1 MHAIGELMLGVPPA
15 YPSDTGAAD
24 VLTSPC
30 DAIGEELE
38 RGLAAG
44 RYSLTGDRRVLHSIV
59 L

>member
-1 MHAIGELMLGVPPA
+1 MLGVTPA

-24 VLTSPC
+24 VLTSLC

-38 RGLAAG
+38 HGLAAG